1 MTLRVLA
8 ASAAFCGCIALA
20 LGWLLLDAGS
30 VPRLI
35 ILPPSLDGGRPCLV
49 SAEDCL
55 ELSDTPF
62 APCLLA
68 ERCSQEWSVELPGR
82 IRGRAAAQLRR

>member
-1 MTLRVLA
+1 MTLRALA
-8 ASAAFCGCIALA
+8 VSAALCGCVALA
-20 LGWLLLDAGS
+20 LGWLLLDASS

-35 ILPPSLDGGRPCLV
+35 ILQPSLDGGRPCLV

-62 APCLLA
+62 APCLVA
-68 ERCSQEWSVELPGR
+68 VRCIQEWSVEPPRLSRDGL
-82 IRGRAAAQLRR
+82 ALRE